1 MDKMKTIQTDHG
13 DTLITHVPDVGPE
26 PLVRGTVQLSAGF
39 LLVALIV
46 WVLVAADSL
55 FVRGA
60 ALVAGIVVTAI
71 LSPIGRGVL
80 PSWASGASGP
90 APQSLPTRS
99 TRD

>member
-46 WVLVAADSL
+46 WVLVAVDSL
-55 FVRGA
+55 LVRGV

-71 LSPIGRGVL
+71 LSPVGRRGM
-80 PSWASGASGP
+80 PSWASDASRP
-90 APQSLPTRS
+90 APQSLPTR
-99 TRD
+99 TTQD